1 MSEYNNTTNIDDDSK
16 RVKLILQ
23 FQEEKPCT
31 FFLNQTLFNNLQYLT
46 SLIILWPKEHMICN
60 KRQIDSYHKE
70 PMLKDSKRR
79 ALGQSRA
86 DFRIPCQFID
96 SRHKKYIP
104 IQHYQNLD
112 QRQKITFGKNKLAND
127 SRCPIFVH
135 WQIIKKI
142 GSYLNGMPKCKA
154 RAHSLG

>member
-1 MSEYNNTTNIDDDSK
+1 MSGYNNTTNIDDDSK

-46 SLIILWPKEHMICN
+46 RLIILWPKEHMICN

-79 ALGQSRA
+79 ALGGNLELILEFPVSSQTVGIKNIYQYSTIRTWTKGKKLHLVKIKWQMTVGA
-86 DFRIPCQFID
+86 LYLCID
-96 SRHKKYIP
+96 R
-104 IQHYQNLD
+104 L
-112 QRQKITFGKNKLAND
+112 
-127 SRCPIFVH
+127 
-135 WQIIKKI
+135 
-142 GSYLNGMPKCKA
+142 
-154 RAHSLG
+154 

>member
-1 MSEYNNTTNIDDDSK
+1 MGCVILANQRDHLLDLFLYLAEVLLISYYSWQIVSLRGGLPSFAKYIVLSKKKCNIDDDSK
-16 RVKLILQ
+16 CVKLI
-23 FQEEKPCT
+23 CT
-31 FFLNQTLFNNLQYLT
+31 LVSGGKTLHFFLNQTLFNNLQYLT

-104 IQHYQNLD
+104 I
-112 QRQKITFGKNKLAND
+112 
-127 SRCPIFVH
+127 
-135 WQIIKKI
+135 
-142 GSYLNGMPKCKA
+142 
-154 RAHSLG
+154 

>member
-1 MSEYNNTTNIDDDSK
+1 MRWFTKLCKVYSLVQKKRNIDDDSK
-16 RVKLILQ
+16 CVKLI
-23 FQEEKPCT
+23 CT
-31 FFLNQTLFNNLQYLT
+31 LVSGGKTLHLFLNRTLFNNLQYLT

-104 IQHYQNLD
+104 I
-112 QRQKITFGKNKLAND
+112 
-127 SRCPIFVH
+127 
-135 WQIIKKI
+135 
-142 GSYLNGMPKCKA
+142 
-154 RAHSLG
+154 